1 VGKSRKK
8 NSKFFNIKLKAGALQ
23 YTIFIAVVIALLIFA
38 FISLTYTQQH
48 FKAKTSTYLQT
59 IRNTNV
65 AVNYAS
71 NIQLAYNEIV
81 EIKLSDNENDNTSI
95 KKQHWGVF
103 DLITTTSTIKKE
115 TFTKNALLGGSLL
128 KRPSLYLQDNNQP
141 LVLVG
146 DTRIEGNT
154 LLPKQGVKRGTIAGN
169 SYTGSQLIYG
179 STGLSKTN
187 LPKLKNREYLK
198 QLAQGSIQLVN
209 TIPLELDED
218 VTILNSFNNF
228 TQLFYSNTGIELRLI
243 KLTGNII
250 IQSNSTIRVYSSAQL
265 TDVVLIAPTIEI
277 LDKVTGNFQ
286 AFASKVISVG
296 KNCQLEY
303 PTSLI
308 LYEKE
313 TTSATIQNNNAIEDW
328 NHVQIASGAAI
339 RGVVGFLS
347 DNEVNNYKPQV
358 SIDKNSS
365 ITGEV
370 YCNQNI
376 ELKGEIIGSVFTK
389 GFIANQFGSIYQN
402 HIYNGKIVNT
412 NFPEEYSG
420 LNIENSTKNVAKW
433 LY

>member
-1 VGKSRKK
+1 MRNSRGK
-8 NSKFFNIKLKAGALQ
+8 NIKFFNLKLKAGALQ
-23 YTIFIAVVIALLIFA
+23 YTIFIAVVIALLVFA

-48 FKAKTSTYLQT
+48 FKAKTSTFLQT
-59 IRNTNV
+59 VRNTNL
-65 AVNYAS
+65 AVKYAS
-71 NIQLAYNEIV
+71 NTQLSYNEIV
-81 EIKLSDNENDNTSI
+81 EIQLSDDANSNTSI

-115 TFTKNALLGGSLL
+115 TFTKNTLLGGFLQ

-154 LLPKQGVKRGTIAGN
+154 LLPKQGAKRGTIAGN

-187 LPKLKNREYLK
+187 LPKLKNREYIK
-198 QLAQGSIQLVN
+198 QLVQGSIQFAN
-209 TIPLELDED
+209 TIPLELSED
-218 VTILNSFNNF
+218 VTLLNSFNNS
-228 TQLFYSNTGIELRLI
+228 TQLLYSNTSIDLRLV

-250 IQSNSTIRVYSSAQL
+250 IQSNIAIKVYPSAQL
-265 TDVVLIAPTIEI
+265 TDVLLIAPTIEI
-277 LDKVTGNFQ
+277 LDAVKGNFQ
-286 AFASKVISVG
+286 AFASKKISVG

-308 LYEKE
+308 LYEKK
-313 TTSATIQNNNAIEDW
+313 TVMVSNQNNSTKDW
-328 NHVQIASGAAI
+328 NHIKIETGS
-339 RGVVGFLS
+339 VVKGIIGFLS
-347 DNEVNNYKPQV
+347 DNEVNNYKPQIIIEENT
-358 SIDKNSS
+358 SIN
-365 ITGEV
+365 GEL

-376 ELKGEIIGSVFTK
+376 ELKGKITGSVFTK

-402 HIYNGKIVNT
+402 HIYNGKILSNG
-412 NFPEEYSG
+412 FPNQYCG
-420 LNIENSTKNVAKW
+420 LTIENSTKNVAKW